1 MKQPSMPQRRKH
13 IYVYALLVLGAVAMG
28 NIKISKPEPSAVPIS
43 RATAA
48 NQMANTLFQ

>member
-13 IYVYALLVLGAVAMG
+13 IYVYTLLVLGAIAMG
-28 NIKISKPEPSAVPIS
+28 NIKISKPEPSAAPVT

-48 NQMANTLFQ
+48 NQIANTLFQ